1 MVKFTK
7 LILKNQKGFTLVEV
21 MIAIVIFAIFSAVFV
36 AGFGQ
41 GLLDSGNFKDEITL
55 KDIADNKL
63 NEIITSPPTLDEAL
77 TLSVD
82 KKEVENFPDYE
93 TLVKYKKFVAP
104 DFSKI
109 MGAQDSLEQTDEEKE
124 EEAFRQKIADIYK
137 KNLEAFIWQVEVTAR
152 NKNTDRTFKMT
163 TWIINNAAKVDIG
176 AF

>member
-7 LILKNQKGFTLVEV
+7 IILKNQKGFTLVEV
-21 MIAIVIFAIFSAVFV
+21 MIAIVIFAIFSSVFV

-41 GLLDSGNFKDEITL
+41 GLLDSGNLKEEITL

-63 NEIITSPPTLDEAL
+63 NEIIASPPTLDDAL
-77 TLSVD
+77 TLSTD

-109 MGAQDSLEQTDEEKE
+109 MGNQDSIDQTDEEKE